1 MATFKVN
8 VPAKTTITQAGVK
21 FQELTR
27 ALNRWEKVRARAEKA
42 EEALVAAR
50 AAADRAAADDLTALA
65 ASVKDGTQAPA
76 RTQPEREADLADAE
90 RMARAAR
97 RACTQELDEVADVVT
112 ERAGEMLRELAA
124 SERTCLD
131 DIESARDALICAT
144 TRLEEVRGLA
154 QWTERTRDGDGT
166 WDGSRLSDRLPQWQA
181 QPIQVDDL
189 DIRRGG
195 ATRPW
200 PAPQAIEHVVRYLL
214 GELAPRAQGSP
225 EPSVRE
231 RVDISDDPP
240 EQTPAE
246 VADQVRRY
254 TSGGVYRELVD
265 KIKNPPPADAE
276 AAA

>member
-42 EEALVAAR
+42 EEALVAA
-50 AAADRAAADDLTALA
+50 RAAADDLTALA

-131 DIESARDALICAT
+131 DIESARDAMVSAVE
-144 TRLEEVRGLA
+144 RLQEVRSLA
-154 QWTERTRDGDGT
+154 AWVEGTRDGGGQ
-166 WDGSRLSDRLPQWQA
+166 WDPAQLSVRLPIWRA
-181 QPIQVDDL
+181 APILVDDV
-189 DIRRGG
+189 DIRRSGS
-195 ATRPW
+195 TRPF
-200 PAPQAIEHVVRYLL
+200 PAPQVIAHLAKYLT
-214 GELAPRAQGSP
+214 GELRLRSQARR
-225 EPSVRE
+225 EPSVAERLAMEPSEPTIEDGEPAVSPEGTEERAQALASGAAYRAKVARLRE
-231 RVDISDDPP
+231 GS
-240 EQTPAE
+240 
-246 VADQVRRY
+246 
-254 TSGGVYRELVD
+254 
-265 KIKNPPPADAE
+265 
-276 AAA
+276 AA